1 MSLLSRIA
9 PLILVAGACLAA
21 KYFTESYNDKS
32 RSASYPKAPDFYRL
46 PDAAVRPV
54 ALPAHARP
62 SIILLIGD
70 GMGFNHIAAAR
81 RVAGGLDARLTLD
94 LLPVAGVALTHS
106 ADNAVTDSAAAGTA
120 LSSGVKTHNGA
131 IGMTPEGANQL
142 TLLEGLRRKHGYR
155 TGLVV
160 TTNITDAT
168 PAVFVAEV
176 DSRKSEED
184 IAEQLVAEQVDVV
197 FGGGRAL
204 FQPMAGGGKRAD
216 GKDLLAQVRSA
227 GATVI
232 EDKAGLATITRLPA
246 WGLFASG
253 AIDSLMPD
261 LPTLAETTRKA
272 LELLGAD
279 GKPFFLMIEGS
290 QIDSAGHKNDAAYLV
305 RETLHFDLAVR
316 EACAFAA
323 RRQDVL
329 VVVTADHE
337 TGGLMVFRDNV
348 NWSSGNH
355 SGSPVP
361 VLACGAGAGAFTGVM
376 DNTDIPKRLAAATSL
391 TPFPAKE

>member
-1 MSLLSRIA
+1 MPRPLLLA
-9 PLILVAGACLAA
+9 ILCSGALLVGAED
-21 KYFTESYNDKS
+21 FTEPYNDKS
-32 RSASYPKAPDFYRL
+32 RSSPLPKAPAFYSL
-46 PDAAVRPV
+46 PDAAVRPAV
-54 ALPAHARP
+54 LPAHARP

-70 GMGFNHIAAAR
+70 GMGFNQIAVTR
-81 RVAGGLDARLTLD
+81 RVVGGPDARLGMD
-94 LLPVAGVALTHS
+94 LMPVAGVALTHS
-106 ADNAVTDSAAAGTA
+106 ANNPVTDSAAAGTA
-120 LSSGVKTHNGA
+120 LSSGVKTRNGA
-131 IGMTPEGANQL
+131 IGVSPGGINQL

-160 TTNITDAT
+160 TKNITDAT

-204 FQPMAGGGKRAD
+204 FQPRSAGGKRAD
-216 GKDLLAQVRSA
+216 GKDLLAQVRTA
-227 GATVI
+227 GATVV
-232 EDKAGLATITRLPA
+232 EDKAGLAAIATLPA
-246 WGLFASG
+246 YGLFASG
-253 AIDSLMPD
+253 AIDSTKPD

-272 LELLGAD
+272 LELLGSD
-279 GKPFFLMIEGS
+279 GKPFFLMVEGS
-290 QIDSAGHKNDAAYLV
+290 QIDSAGHKNDVAYMV

-323 RRQDVL
+323 KRPDVL

-337 TGGLMVFRDNV
+337 TGGLMLFGDRV

-361 VLACGAGAGAFTGVM
+361 VLACGAGAAAFTGVM
-376 DNTDIPKRLAAATSL
+376 DNTDIPKRLAAAAGL